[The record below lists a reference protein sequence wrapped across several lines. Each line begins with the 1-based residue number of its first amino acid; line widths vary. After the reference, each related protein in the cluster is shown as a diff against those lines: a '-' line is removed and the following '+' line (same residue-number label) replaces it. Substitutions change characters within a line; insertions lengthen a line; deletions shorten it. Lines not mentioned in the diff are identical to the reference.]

1 MELILLFVYCFA
13 YISSANSQSDD
24 TNENDYNSVRVD
36 FPSDPCDTSAVPV
49 PDYNRPGRRI
59 SEVKCFEHT
68 WQLMYNEMKQFRRG
82 RCDLI
87 KYNASGL
94 LGGHAAEKGEYPH
107 MSAIGWKGTHGSWI
121 FKCGGS
127 LISEGFVLTAAHCS
141 RVRES
146 DNTVIERKPEI
157 VRLGGHSLLDFH
169 PRRAYDVRIKE
180 FITHHR
186 YKPPRQYYDIALIE
200 LEEKVQFSWLIHP
213 SCLWTK
219 FENPQTGVLTGW
231 GVIDLSTRMT
241 SPVLQKAN
249 IEILDYEECDKKL
262 SQKRNRNWWGFMRHQ
277 LCAGNMSGGVDTCQ
291 GDSGGPLQSLIPL
304 KHPLLSLR
312 WNLHHIIGV
321 TSFGFGCAKKETPG
335 VYTRVASFIGWIEKI
350 VWPNSSTGHN
360 ATNDNRFYFGT

>member
-1 MELILLFVYCFA
+1 MELIVLFIYCSA
-13 YISSANSQSDD
+13 YISSGNSLSDD
-24 TNENDYNSVRVD
+24 TNENIYNSVKID
-36 FPSDPCDTSAVPV
+36 FPSDPCDTSSIPL
-49 PDYNRPGRRI
+49 PDYNTPGRRI

-68 WQLMYNEMKQFRRG
+68 WQLRYDQIKELRNTKCNFIRYNV
-82 RCDLI
+82 I
-87 KYNASGL
+87 GL
-94 LGGHAAEKGEYPH
+94 LGGQRAEDGEYPH
-107 MSAIGWKGTHGSWI
+107 MTAIGWKGTHGNWI

-127 LISEGFVLTAAHCS
+127 LISERFVLTAAHCS

-146 DNTVIERKPEI
+146 DDTVTDRKPEM

-169 PRRAYDVRIKE
+169 PRAYDVLIKD

-200 LEEKVQFSWLIHP
+200 LDAKVSFSWRIHP

-219 FENPQTGVLTGW
+219 FENPGTGILTGW

-241 SPVLQKAN
+241 SPMLQKAN
-249 IEILDYEECDKKL
+249 IKIIDYEECDKKL

-304 KHPLLSLR
+304 KHPRSGLK

-321 TSFGFGCAKKETPG
+321 TSFGFGCARKDTPS
-335 VYTRVASFIGWIEKI
+335 VYTRVASFIGWIEQI
-350 VWPNSSTGHN
+350 VWPDSSYLHN
-360 ATNDNRFYFGT
+360 ATNDNGFYFTT